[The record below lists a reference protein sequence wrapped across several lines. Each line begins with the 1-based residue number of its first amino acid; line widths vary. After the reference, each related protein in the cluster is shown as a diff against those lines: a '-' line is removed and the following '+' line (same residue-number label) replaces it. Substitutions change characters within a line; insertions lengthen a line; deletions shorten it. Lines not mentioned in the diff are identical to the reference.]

1 MKKRNC
7 LPHRSPC
14 CWPSQWSQHLG
25 ECWWPWLGCEAAL
38 SASSGCLSAPRTDA
52 AVQRTASSCAQRTKD
67 VHCPVCLLKALEG
80 GKKSSFLKQQFT
92 GLIQVVVD
100 HHAGFIVYF
109 VVLSCAVLYW
119 FVLYCIML
127 HVLTPHHQNLAGS
140 HSV

>member
-52 AVQRTASSCAQRTKD
+52 AVQKTASSCAQRTKD
-67 VHCPVCLLKALEG
+67 VHCPVCLLKALEE
-80 GKKSSFLKQQFT
+80 KKIFFFKATIYWPYSGCCGSSCWFHSVLCDAELCCT
-92 GLIQVVVD
+92 VSVCIVL
-100 HHAGFIVYF
+100 HHAACTDPPSSEFSRF
-109 VVLSCAVLYW
+109 S
-119 FVLYCIML
+119 
-127 HVLTPHHQNLAGS
+127 
-140 HSV
+140 